1 MLILFINH
9 IWFSIPLKCEQT
21 KNISEHFPVFN
32 AFKWMRP
39 LDDAICWLPLRAVS
53 TVSRPHI
60 TISPVNTSPF
70 LPLVLSFYLAY
81 HPWKDPIVCNMIW
94 LDFSATHFQSQK
106 KNVLSRYLLWVMI
119 EPWILPSKNYW
130 GFVSSRVCWF
140 LVQTCPFPFVCS
152 ELNLFSGSYTC

>member
-1 MLILFINH
+1 MFILFINH
-9 IWFSIPLKCEQT
+9 IWFSIPLKCEET

-94 LDFSATHFQSQK
+94 LNFSATPFSVTK
-106 KNVLSRYLLWVMI
+106 KECLVTISFVDNDS
-119 EPWILPSKNYW
+119 PWILPSKNYW

-140 LVQTCPFPFVCS
+140 LLQTCPFPFGYS
-152 ELNLFSGSYTC
+152 ELNLFSGSYAC